1 LASAAAAAAAA
12 GYSRWCNLPSTAWQV
27 MLDDIAA
34 CKANGVDGVVLG
46 CLTPDGQVD
55 AASTATL
62 VQASKQQV
70 SVTA

>member
-1 LASAAAAAAAA
+1 LASAAAATPV
-12 GYSRWCNLPSTAWQV
+12 GVISLLLQV

-34 CKANGVDGVVLG
+34 CKANDVDGVVLG

-55 AASTATL
+55 AASAATL
-62 VQASKQQV
+62 VQAAKQQV